1 MEGFLHSAGRGFA
14 NQTKPQLHPP
24 GECVGLCVCKRLLLN
39 CEDSGEERQRHRV
52 SEKNCRIVW
61 QEGGWAQ
68 FFKKGNRGP
77 HVSASRQGCARATL
91 GRLSFTLEQQE
102 FCPET
107 ATDQQLGFPRDIFR
121 QYFFWEG
128 QGASLRPLWLCFC
141 FGQLLGL
148 PSPQLS
154 KGNGSWLVW
163 TPGFSKAGF
172 TGTTVLGG
180 LPQGPPHQLL
190 WAKDFGLPRTSQ
202 EATPRFLPLDT
213 EFLAVL
219 FFTVEQRWVSSSL

>member
-1 MEGFLHSAGRGFA
+1 M
-14 NQTKPQLHPP
+14 
-24 GECVGLCVCKRLLLN
+24 GLCVCKHLLLN

-107 ATDQQLGFPRDIFR
+107 ATDRQLGFPRDIFR
-121 QYFFWEG
+121 QYFLWEG
-128 QGASLRPLWLCFC
+128 QGANLRPLWLCFLFWTAAGAPKSTALKRERVVAC
-141 FGQLLGL
+141 LDAWVFQSWVHWDNSSGWVATGA
-148 PSPQLS
+148 PTPTVVG
-154 KGNGSWLVW
+154 KGFRV
-163 TPGFSKAGF
+163 
-172 TGTTVLGG
+172 
-180 LPQGPPHQLL
+180 
-190 WAKDFGLPRTSQ
+190 AKDFSGGYP
-202 EATPRFLPLDT
+202 
-213 EFLAVL
+213 
-219 FFTVEQRWVSSSL
+219 